1 MTASYTARLKKHF
14 TRTDK
19 SGHYSSGF
27 VIFTLT
33 YPLTACNIRHFGAL
47 SRVYLAASYASSSK
61 AIHGLQGS
69 QTSSVSD
76 HYRVCSDDAGNETNS
91 KVPSMGRQKAVIKV
105 RREAKRVL
113 RRDSR
118 SHRQREEESV
128 TALVQMGGVESIGMA
143 RDTRDH
149 SPIRA
154 RNEAQADYL
163 KAIESK
169 QLIFATGEA
178 GCGKTF
184 ISAAKAAEA
193 LILKDVERIIVTRPV
208 LQADEDLGFLPGDIS
223 EKFAPYFRPVYDI
236 LVRRLGSSF
245 MQYCLRPEIG
255 KVEIAP
261 FAYMRGRTFE
271 NAVVILDEAQNVTAA
286 QMKMFLTRL
295 GENVT
300 VIVNG
305 DITQCDLPRGV
316 VSGLSD
322 ALARFEEDEMVGVVR
337 FAKQDCV
344 RSALCQRALNAYD

>member
-1 MTASYTARLKKHF
+1 MVGSCTGHKSKHNRSTPRGGLTSGSDFFTAKNTSSPTA
-14 TRTDK
+14 TESTD
-19 SGHYSSGF
+19 
-27 VIFTLT
+27 VM
-33 YPLTACNIRHFGAL
+33 RGAR
-47 SRVYLAASYASSSK
+47 SRVITSNQPASN
-61 AIHGLQGS
+61 GLQGS
-69 QTSSVSD
+69 QTSDVSAHNRAKTGTCNVD
-76 HYRVCSDDAGNETNS
+76 QQL
-91 KVPSMGRQKAVIKV
+91 KVLSMGRQKAVIKA

-118 SHRQREEESV
+118 SHKQREEESV
-128 TALVQMGGVESIGMA
+128 TSLVQMSGVEAIGMA
-143 RDTRDH
+143 ARDSRDQ
-149 SPIRA
+149 SPIEA
-154 RNEAQADYL
+154 RNDAQAHYL
-163 KAIESK
+163 NAIESK

-178 GCGKTF
+178 GCGKTW

-193 LILKDVERIIVTRPV
+193 LIHKDVDRIIVTRPV

-223 EKFAPYFRPVYDI
+223 EKFAPYFRPVYDV
-236 LVRRLGSSF
+236 LVRRLGASF

-316 VSGLSD
+316 QSGLSD
-322 ALARFEEDEMVGVVR
+322 ALARFEEDDMVSIVR
-337 FAKQDCV
+337 FNKEDCV
-344 RSALCQRALNAYD
+344 RSALCQRTLHAYN

>member
-1 MTASYTARLKKHF
+1 MVGSCTGHKKRHNRTTQRGGSDSGSDFF
-14 TRTDK
+14 TTEF
-19 SGHYSSGF
+19 S
-27 VIFTLT
+27 
-33 YPLTACNIRHFGAL
+33 PLTQKPDVPDGPSGVHSC
-47 SRVYLAASYASSSK
+47 SVSSSK
-61 AIHGLQGS
+61 KASNGLEGS
-69 QTSSVSD
+69 QPADVRLHD
-76 HYRVCSDDAGNETNS
+76 RVPKRGACDEFQQL
-91 KVPSMGRQKAVIKV
+91 KVLSMGRQKAVIKA

-118 SHRQREEESV
+118 SHKQREEESV
-128 TALVQMGGVESIGMA
+128 TSLVQMSGVEAIGMA
-143 RDTRDH
+143 RDSRDN
-149 SPIRA
+149 SPVAA
-154 RNEAQADYL
+154 RNEAQAHYL
-163 KAIESK
+163 NAIESK

-178 GCGKTF
+178 GCGKTW

-193 LILKDVERIIVTRPV
+193 LIHKDVDRIIVTRPV

-223 EKFAPYFRPVYDI
+223 EKFAPYFRPVYDV
-236 LVRRLGSSF
+236 LVKRLGASF

-305 DITQCDLPRGV
+305 DITQCDLPSGV
-316 VSGLSD
+316 KSGLSD
-322 ALARFEEDEMVGVVR
+322 AMSRFVEDDMVGVVR
-337 FAKQDCV
+337 FTKDDCV
-344 RSALCQRALNAYD
+344 RSALCQRALNAYY

>member
-1 MTASYTARLKKHF
+1 
-14 TRTDK
+14 
-19 SGHYSSGF
+19 
-27 VIFTLT
+27 
-33 YPLTACNIRHFGAL
+33 
-47 SRVYLAASYASSSK
+47 
-61 AIHGLQGS
+61 
-69 QTSSVSD
+69 
-76 HYRVCSDDAGNETNS
+76 
-91 KVPSMGRQKAVIKV
+91 MGRQKAVIKA

-118 SHRQREEESV
+118 SHKQREEESV
-128 TALVQMGGVESIGMA
+128 TSLVQMGGVEAIGMA
-143 RDTRDH
+143 RDSRDT
-149 SPIRA
+149 SPVKA
-154 RNEAQADYL
+154 RNEAQAHYL
-163 KAIESK
+163 NAIDSK

-178 GCGKTF
+178 GCGKTW

-193 LILKDVERIIVTRPV
+193 LIHKDVERIIVTRPV
-208 LQADEDLGFLPGDIS
+208 LQADEDLGGDIA
-223 EKFAPYFRPVYDI
+223 EKFAPYFRPVYDV
-236 LVRRLGSSF
+236 LLKRLGTSF

-316 VSGLSD
+316 RSGLSD
-322 ALARFEEDEMVGVVR
+322 ALERFEEDEMVGIVH
-337 FAKQDCV
+337 FNKDDCV
-344 RSALCQRALNAYD
+344 RSALCQRTLHAYS

>member
-1 MTASYTARLKKHF
+1 
-14 TRTDK
+14 
-19 SGHYSSGF
+19 
-27 VIFTLT
+27 
-33 YPLTACNIRHFGAL
+33 
-47 SRVYLAASYASSSK
+47 
-61 AIHGLQGS
+61 
-69 QTSSVSD
+69 
-76 HYRVCSDDAGNETNS
+76 
-91 KVPSMGRQKAVIKV
+91 MGRQKAVIKA

-118 SHRQREEESV
+118 SHKQREEESV
-128 TALVQMGGVESIGMA
+128 TSLVQMSGVEAIGMA
-143 RDTRDH
+143 RDSRDN
-149 SPIRA
+149 SPIVA
-154 RNEAQADYL
+154 RNEAQAHYL
-163 KAIESK
+163 NAIESK

-178 GCGKTF
+178 GCGKTW

-193 LILKDVERIIVTRPV
+193 LIHKDVERIIVTRPV

-223 EKFAPYFRPVYDI
+223 EKFAPYFRPVYDV
-236 LVRRLGSSF
+236 LVKRLGASF

-305 DITQCDLPRGV
+305 DITQCDLSSGV
-316 VSGLSD
+316 KSGLSD
-322 ALARFEEDEMVGVVR
+322 AMSRFEEDDMIGVVR
-337 FAKQDCV
+337 FTKEDCV
-344 RSALCQRALNAYD
+344 RSALCQRTLEVYSD

>member
-1 MTASYTARLKKHF
+1 MVGSSTGQGKRNNRSTRRGGPTSGSDLFATKFSPSTAHPDFSDPPNGEHS
-14 TRTDK
+14 D
-19 SGHYSSGF
+19 SVVSPNQESSG
-27 VIFTLT
+27 L
-33 YPLTACNIRHFGAL
+33 
-47 SRVYLAASYASSSK
+47 K
-61 AIHGLQGS
+61 GS
-69 QTSSVSD
+69 QPSD
-76 HYRVCSDDAGNETNS
+76 VRSPNRANGASDEYQQL
-91 KVPSMGRQKAVIKV
+91 KVLSMGRQKAVIKA

-118 SHRQREEESV
+118 SHKQREEESV
-128 TALVQMGGVESIGMA
+128 TSLVQMSGVEAIGMA
-143 RDTRDH
+143 RDSRDM
-149 SPIRA
+149 SPIA
-154 RNEAQADYL
+154 PRNDAQAQYL
-163 KAIESK
+163 NAIESK
-169 QLIFATGEA
+169 SLIFATGEA
-178 GCGKTF
+178 GCGKTW

-193 LILKDVERIIVTRPV
+193 LIHKDVEKIIVTRPV

-223 EKFAPYFRPVYDI
+223 EKFAPYFRPVYDV
-236 LVRRLGSSF
+236 LVKRLGASF

-316 VSGLSD
+316 KSGLSD
-322 ALARFEEDEMVGVVR
+322 AMARFVEDDMVGIVQ
-337 FAKQDCV
+337 FTKDDCV
-344 RSALCQRALNAYD
+344 RSALCQRTLNAYY

>member
-1 MTASYTARLKKHF
+1 MVGSCSGRLKKHLI
-14 TRTDK
+14 RTNQR
-19 SGHYSSGF
+19 GGFSSGF
-27 VIFTLT
+27 AIFTAQ
-33 YPLTACNIRHFGAL
+33 YPESTSTQRINDAL
-47 SRVYLAASYASSSK
+47 SDVCRLTGASSQP
-61 AIHGLQGS
+61 AVYGLQGS
-69 QTSSVSD
+69 QTSSVSK
-76 HYRVCSDDAGNETNS
+76 HNRVHHSDAGNETNC
-91 KVPSMGRQKAVIKV
+91 KVPSMGRQKAVIKA

-128 TALVQMGGVESIGMA
+128 TSLVQMSGVESIGMA
-143 RDTRDH
+143 RDCRDN
-149 SPIRA
+149 SPIAA
-154 RNEAQADYL
+154 RNEAQEHYL
-163 KAIESK
+163 NAIERK

-178 GCGKTF
+178 GCGKTY

-193 LILKDVERIIVTRPV
+193 LIHKDVDRIIVTRPV

-305 DITQCDLPRGV
+305 DITQCDLPAGV
-316 VSGLSD
+316 QSGLSD

-337 FAKQDCV
+337 FSKQDCV
-344 RSALCQRALNAYD
+344 RSALCQRTLNAYD